1 MEKERFNELKTNIFN
16 RLKNVLIFIVERNGG
31 NELVESKRG
40 KRFRILDLSV
50 EQLSNIYVEKDAH
63 DVDDID
69 DYIDQLFDEDDDELH
84 NEIIIIEG

>member
-40 KRFRILDLSV
+40 KRFRNLDLSV